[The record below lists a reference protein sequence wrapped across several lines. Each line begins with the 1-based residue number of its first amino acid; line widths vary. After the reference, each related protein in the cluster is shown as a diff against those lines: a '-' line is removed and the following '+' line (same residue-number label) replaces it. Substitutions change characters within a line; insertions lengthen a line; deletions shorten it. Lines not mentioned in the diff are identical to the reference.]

1 MTSRPTASGL
11 LLLVCL
17 TGCTWGSKPEL
28 PLTGGDARDASTS
41 SDRTELDG
49 PAEDA
54 WALPDIP
61 VVPDAAGA
69 SDARAPGGDA
79 APASDGGPFPPP
91 QDAAVLD
98 DCRFVSSA
106 DGLGRPD
113 GAVEVDGGY
122 FVNARGESCT
132 PRERDAG
139 GDVTDA
145 ASDAGDA
152 GAAGAAGDADG
163 GRP

>member
-1 MTSRPTASGL
+1 MTPRHSAPGL

-17 TGCTWGSKPEL
+17 SGCTWGSKPEL
-28 PLTGGDARDASTS
+28 PLTAGDASADATGWF
-41 SDRTELDG
+41 DQGAGDG

-54 WALPDIP
+54 WAPPDIP
-61 VVPDAAGA
+61 VVPDAAGS
-69 SDARAPGGDA
+69 SDARVTGGDA
-79 APASDGGPFPPP
+79 APASDGGAFPPP
-91 QDAAVLD
+91 QDAAEAD

-122 FVNARGESCT
+122 FVNGRGESCT
-132 PRERDAG
+132 PRDRDAG
-139 GDVTDA
+139 GDVSDA
-145 ASDAGDA
+145 ASDAA
-152 GAAGAAGDADG
+152 SDADG

>member
-1 MTSRPTASGL
+1 MTPRHTAPGL

-28 PLTGGDARDASTS
+28 PLNGDDARDASAA
-41 SDRTELDG
+41 SDRMAFDG

-54 WALPDIP
+54 WAPPDIP
-61 VVPDAAGA
+61 VVPDAAG
-69 SDARAPGGDA
+69 SLDAPVTGGDA
-79 APASDGGPFPPP
+79 APAPEGGLFPPP
-91 QDAAVLD
+91 QDAAEVD

-122 FVNARGESCT
+122 FVNGRRESCT
-132 PRERDAG
+132 PRDR
-139 GDVTDA
+139 
-145 ASDAGDA
+145 DAGDA
-152 GAAGAAGDADG
+152 VSDAVSDADG